1 MGRAYRG
8 LAGLTLGL
16 TLAAWTPVGMA
27 QDAQPPTRE
36 GVGKKV
42 GERVDEVVKSIKR
55 GARSA
60 SETLREQYA
69 RTQASI
75 HSMGVEGRIYGRL
88 HWDKALNGSKIDL
101 SVDKDG
107 VATLRGSVTDTT
119 AKTKAVELTRDT
131 VGVVRVKDELTVGT
145 STTSGTAIPAPR

>member
-16 TLAAWTPVGMA
+16 TLAAWTPVGLT
-27 QDAQPPTRE
+27 QDAQPPAQE

-60 SETLREQYA
+60 SETLREQFA

-107 VATLRGSVTDTT
+107 VATLRGNVPAIT
-119 AKTKAVELTRDT
+119 AKAKAVELARDT
-131 VGVVRVKDELTVGT
+131 VGVVRVKDELTVVP
-145 STTSGTAIPAPR
+145 TTSSGTVIPSPR